1 MDGIID
7 DYKEQCKDILKIAFS
22 HYNEYAKQYHA
33 ETYKSV
39 KLELTNHIVD
49 LLYKSYANQL
59 KNLALMGD
67 KKFAKALK
75 VTFSDDS
82 VTDTFTSTC
91 HNLYDDTIKQ
101 FESNAEVLMM
111 EGSEWKEVIKITSND
126 LGNSLVKMIET
137 EREKQKEKLF
147 TFSFEKIVDDLEE
160 AITQP
165 IKDLDDNFW
174 SKINASYNDTVTEEE
189 EKVKTIL
196 NNGFK
201 AQDEEY
207 DGFLTKLEDKVYNSC
222 KKIIVKTVSDLNSHL
237 NRKFN
242 TFFKKDDKGKNR
254 DWKNIPEEEIGK
266 LHKECVGQ
274 FDSVFD
280 QFKRIEIPRYVSMQT
295 PTMSGSFHTSKEQ
308 LLSPNDITRIRDK
321 FEQDCEHALEEA
333 IRLHHN
339 VYSTG
344 VPIYFWALFIFFAY
358 DDIFKWLAS
367 PILFYP
373 LVFLATIAALMQSL
387 GLLMPGVQAARIA
400 MNIAYAQ
407 IRAATGK

>member
-39 KLELTNHIVD
+39 KLELTDHIVG

-75 VTFSDDS
+75 ITFNDDS

-91 HNLYDDTIKQ
+91 QNLYDDTIKQ
-101 FESNAEVLMM
+101 FENNAEVLMM
-111 EGSEWKEVIKITSND
+111 EGSDWKESIKLTSND

-165 IKDLDDNFW
+165 IKDLEDNFW
-174 SKINASYNDTVTEEE
+174 SKINASYTDTVNEEE

-201 AQDEEY
+201 TQDEEY
-207 DGFLTKLEDKVYNSC
+207 DGFLTKLEDKIYNSC
-222 KKIIVKTVSDLNSHL
+222 KKTIVKTVSDLNSHL

-280 QFKRIEIPRYVSMQT
+280 QFRRIEIPRYVSMQT
-295 PTMSGSFHTSKEQ
+295 PTMSGSFHTPKEQ
-308 LLSPNDITRIRDK
+308 LLSPNDITRIKDK

-339 VYSTG
+339 IYSTG
-344 VPIYFWALFIFFAY
+344 IPIYFWALFVFFAY

-373 LVFLATIAALMQSL
+373 LVF
-387 GLLMPGVQAARIA
+387 
-400 MNIAYAQ
+400 
-407 IRAATGK
+407 